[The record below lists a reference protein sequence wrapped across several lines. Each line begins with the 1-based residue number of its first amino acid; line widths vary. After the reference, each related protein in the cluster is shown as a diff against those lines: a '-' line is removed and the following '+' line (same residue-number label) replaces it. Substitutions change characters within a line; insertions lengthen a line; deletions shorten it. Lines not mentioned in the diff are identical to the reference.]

1 MNFTISGNIVDIHN
15 REIFPGT
22 VTIEDNKIKKIE
34 RNNGPYENY
43 IMPGFIDSHVH
54 IESSMLVPSE
64 FARLA
69 VVHGTVTTVSD
80 PHEIANVLGIKG
92 IRYMIENGKKVPFKF
107 YFGASSCVPATSF
120 ETAGAE
126 VTANDIRELF
136 EKDGLHYLSEMMNY
150 PGVLDKDPV
159 VMEKIKIA
167 HELGK
172 PVDGHA
178 PGLKGEQAKQYIDA
192 GIATDHEC
200 FMLDEALDKIKYG
213 MKILIR
219 EGSAAKNY
227 ETLHTLI
234 EDYPEKVMFC
244 SDDKHPNDLAVSHIN
259 DLVKRS
265 VAYGY
270 DLFDVLRCASLN
282 PVEHYSLEAGL
293 LREGDPADFIIVN
306 NLKEFKVQ
314 KTFINGSLV
323 SENGETRIERVKA
336 EVVNNFNTSKKK
348 PEDFVID
355 TPFAV
360 NSDGTPAE
368 ANIRV
373 IEALDGQLITSE
385 LHMKANSIYGNLAPD
400 VNNDILKL
408 AVVERYSNGKP
419 AIGFIKNFGL
429 KKGAIASCVAHDSHN
444 IIAVG
449 TSDEDICSAVNA
461 IIENK
466 GGISV
471 VNNGKAEV
479 LPLPVAG
486 IMTNEDGYAAAE
498 KYTKIDKLA
507 KELGSTLNAPFMTL
521 SFMALLVIPQLKLS
535 DKGLFDGSKFEFV
548 ELGI

>member
-1 MNFTISGNIVDIHN
+1 MNFTIQGNIVDIHN
-15 REIFPGT
+15 REIYPGS
-22 VTIEDNKIKKIE
+22 VTAKDGIIKKIE
-34 RNNGPYENY
+34 RTSGSYQNY
-43 IMPGFIDSHVH
+43 IIPGFIDSHVH
-54 IESSMLVPSE
+54 VESSMLVPSE

-69 VVHGTVTTVSD
+69 VVHGTVATVSD
-80 PHEIANVLGIKG
+80 PHEIANVLGING
-92 IRYMIENGKKVPFKF
+92 IRYMIDNGRKVPFKF
-107 YFGASSCVPATSF
+107 YFGASSCVPATTF

-126 VTANDIRELF
+126 VTPNDIRELF
-136 EKDGLHYLSEMMNY
+136 NNDGLHYLSEMMNY
-150 PGVLDKDPV
+150 PGVLFNDPV
-159 VMEKIKIA
+159 VLEKIKIA

-178 PGLKGEQAKQYIDA
+178 PGLKGEKAKKYIDA
-192 GIATDHEC
+192 GISTDHEC
-200 FMLDEALDKIKYG
+200 FMLDEALDKLKFG

-227 ETLHTLI
+227 ETLHTI
-234 EDYPEKVMFC
+234 IKDFPGKVMFC

-282 PVEHYSLEAGL
+282 PVEHYSLKVGM
-293 LREGDPADFIIVN
+293 LREGDPADFIVTE
-306 NLKEFKVQ
+306 NLKDFKVQ
-314 KTFINGSLV
+314 KTYINGLLV
-323 SENGETRIERVKA
+323 AENGKTLIESVKA
-336 EVVNNFNTSKKK
+336 EITNNFNTSKKT
-348 PEDFVID
+348 PSDFAID
-355 TPFAV
+355 TPRAV

-368 ANIRV
+368 AKIRV
-373 IEALDGQLITSE
+373 IEALDGQLITNE
-385 LHMKANSIYGNLAPD
+385 LHVNAHSIYGKLTSD
-400 VNNDILKL
+400 INNDVLKL
-408 AVVERYSNGKP
+408 AVTERYSNGKP

-449 TSDEDICSAVNA
+449 TTDEDICNAVNA

-471 VNNGKAEV
+471 VNDGKVEV

-486 IMTNEDGYAAAE
+486 IMTNEDGYKVAE
-498 KYTKIDKLA
+498 MYTRIDALA
-507 KELGSTLNAPFMTL
+507 KELGSTLHSPYMTL

-535 DKGLFDGSKFEFV
+535 DKGLFDGAKFEFV
-548 ELGI
+548 ELGV

>member
-1 MNFTISGNIVDIHN
+1 
-15 REIFPGT
+15 
-22 VTIEDNKIKKIE
+22 
-34 RNNGPYENY
+34 
-43 IMPGFIDSHVH
+43 
-54 IESSMLVPSE
+54 
-64 FARLA
+64 
-69 VVHGTVTTVSD
+69 
-80 PHEIANVLGIKG
+80 
-92 IRYMIENGKKVPFKF
+92 
-107 YFGASSCVPATSF
+107 
-120 ETAGAE
+120 
-126 VTANDIRELF
+126 
-136 EKDGLHYLSEMMNY
+136 MNY
-150 PGVLDKDPV
+150 PGVLYKDPV

-192 GIATDHEC
+192 GISTDHEC
-200 FMLDEALDKIKYG
+200 FMLDEALDKVKYG

-234 EDYPEKVMFC
+234 KDYSEKVMFC

-270 DLFDVLRCASLN
+270 DLFDVLRCACLN
-282 PVEHYSLEAGL
+282 PVEHYSLETGL
-293 LREGDPADFIIVN
+293 LREGDYADFIIVN
-306 NLKEFKVQ
+306 NLKEFKVL
-314 KTFINGSLV
+314 KTFIDGHLV
-323 SENGETRIERVKA
+323 SENGQTCIKRVKA
-336 EVVNNFNTSKKK
+336 DIVNNFNTSMKKV
-348 PEDFVID
+348 EDFTVD

-368 ANIRV
+368 AKIRV
-373 IEALDGQLITSE
+373 IEALDGQLITNE
-385 LHMKANSIYGNLAPD
+385 LHMKANSIYGKLAPD
-400 VNNDILKL
+400 INNDMLKL
-408 AVVERYSNGKP
+408 VVVERYSNGKP
-419 AIGFIKNFGL
+419 AVGFIKNFGL
-429 KKGAIASCVAHDSHN
+429 KRGAIASCVAHDSHN

-449 TSDEDICSAVNA
+449 ATDEDICTAVNA

-471 VNNGKAEV
+471 VNDGKAEV

-486 IMTNEDGYAAAE
+486 IMTNEDGYETAE

-507 KELGSTLNAPFMTL
+507 KELGSTLHAPFMTL

>member
-15 REIFPGT
+15 REIYPGT
-22 VTIEDNKIKKIE
+22 VTIENNRIKKIE
-34 RNNGPYENY
+34 RKNGSYENY
-43 IMPGFIDSHVH
+43 IMPGFVDSHVH

-69 VVHGTVTTVSD
+69 VVHGTVATVSD

-107 YFGASSCVPATSF
+107 YFGASSCVPATTF

-126 VTANDIRELF
+126 VTSNDIRELF

-150 PGVLDKDPV
+150 PGVLYKDPV

-178 PGLKGEQAKQYIDA
+178 PGLKGEQAKQYIEA
-192 GIATDHEC
+192 GISTDHEC

-234 EDYPEKVMFC
+234 KNYPEMVMFC

-282 PVEHYSLEAGL
+282 PVEHYSLETGL
-293 LREGDPADFIIVN
+293 LREGDYADFIIVN
-306 NLKEFKVQ
+306 NLKEFNVQ
-314 KTFINGSLV
+314 KTFIDGHLV
-323 SENGETRIERVKA
+323 SENGQTRIKRVKTDI
-336 EVVNNFNTSKKK
+336 VNNFNTSVKKV
-348 PEDFVID
+348 EDFTVD

-368 ANIRV
+368 AKIRV
-373 IEALDGQLITSE
+373 IEALDGQLITNE
-385 LHMKANSIYGNLAPD
+385 LHMKANSIYGKLAPD
-400 VNNDILKL
+400 INNDMLKL
-408 AVVERYSNGKP
+408 VVVERYSNSKP

-449 TSDEDICSAVNA
+449 VTDEDICTAVNA

-471 VNNGKAEV
+471 VNDGKAEV

-486 IMTNEDGYAAAE
+486 IMTNEDGYTAAE

-507 KELGSTLNAPFMTL
+507 KELGSKLHAPFMTL